1 MDQSDPGD
9 DDRDGPEGAAHDRP
23 VERLRAIMARLRD
36 PARGCAWDV
45 AQTFETI
52 APYTVEEAYEVADA
66 IERGAL
72 DADLKDELGD
82 LLLQVVF
89 HAQMAEEDGRFT
101 FDDVATAITEKLVR
115 RHPHVFADGSAR
127 TPDEIKAA
135 WERIKAEE
143 RAGKP
148 SAEPPGLIDD
158 VPVGLPPLARAQK
171 LQKRMAKVG
180 FDWPAANGALD
191 KVREEI
197 DEIIAARG
205 DPERQQ
211 AEFGDLVF
219 SLVNWA
225 RHTGIDAH
233 AAVRGANARFA
244 RRVRAMEAALAAEG
258 RSADHLDLAEW
269 DRLWVAAK
277 RAESDEFDTGGND
290 GFEQDPPNEANG
302 RSGRPP
308 CPSAPV

>member
-148 SAEPPGLIDD
+148 SAEPQGLIDD

-290 GFEQDPPNEANG
+290 GSEQDP
-302 RSGRPP
+302 RQ
-308 CPSAPV
+308 